1 MAERDQE
8 LKPYHKS
15 ALNIRYYT
23 EEELD
28 TIDTYSSDIE
38 TYTSEN
44 YLLFIT
50 GARDL
55 AEFDSYV
62 ATLESMGINE
72 IRDIYQNH
80 FRQKLSFCDSGKGK
94 RSP

>member
-55 AEFDSYV
+55 SEFDSYV

-72 IRDIYQNH
+72 IRAIYQNH
-80 FRQKLSFCDSGKGK
+80 FGKN
-94 RSP
+94 